1 MNTVFEEGSDVL
13 DSLKMHFETFFRYL
27 DDIKFPLQQ

>member
-1 MNTVFEEGSDVL
+1 MNTVFEEAHNIL

>member
-1 MNTVFEEGSDVL
+1 MNTVFEANNIL

-27 DDIKFPLQQ
+27 DDIKFPLHQ